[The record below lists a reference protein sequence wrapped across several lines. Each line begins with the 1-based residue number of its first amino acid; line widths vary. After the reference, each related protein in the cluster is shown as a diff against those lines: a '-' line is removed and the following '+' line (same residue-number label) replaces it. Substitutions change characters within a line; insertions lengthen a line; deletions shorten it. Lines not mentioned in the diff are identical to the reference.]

1 MLFQREEGKKNQFF
15 FQLAQLWS
23 FLAPFGS
30 PQVPNFRFC
39 TRKLALFWFWDYI
52 QLSPIIFR
60 LGDIAIP
67 PKDRKAGQF
76 GPFCL
81 YPWGLSCL
89 CSLDWVCYVCQM
101 VWVHYQKMSGLK
113 WVRYPGPQGGLRNGW
128 KQVHWLGQVNIT
140 NVQGFCIVFS
150 SRHDFMGN
158 ISYYN
163 GLKQEKR
170 WKMAV
175 KLGESDQKVIVKEVK
190 PTKNPNNC

>member
-1 MLFQREEGKKNQFF
+1 MKRIWGSHFSFPFLGARNSAQGAIEDSDSLCGARRWLATVIWSFGLPDADWSEPNFKWMPIAGNINYCAYNNLPKKKIPGSESTYQGRYALSTRGGKKKISFF

-67 PKDRKAGQF
+67 PKDQKAGQF

-81 YPWGLSCL
+81 YPWGLTCL
-89 CSLDWVCYVCQM
+89 
-101 VWVHYQKMSGLK
+101 
-113 WVRYPGPQGGLRNGW
+113 
-128 KQVHWLGQVNIT
+128 
-140 NVQGFCIVFS
+140 
-150 SRHDFMGN
+150 
-158 ISYYN
+158 
-163 GLKQEKR
+163 
-170 WKMAV
+170 A
-175 KLGESDQKVIVKEVK
+175 
-190 PTKNPNNC
+190 